1 MIQIAAMGVALMGD
15 NVFRLIGM
23 RQTPRWYEE
32 VVTKNVVPIMVGI
45 FLIAPTVLNGYVVS
59 GAFEIVLDGNQVI
72 FSKIASGRMPNV
84 DDLLAPLTKAG
95 LTAIQS

>member
-32 VVTKNVVPIMVGI
+32 VIAKNVVPIMVGI